1 VSFEGKG
8 VEVSNHMG
16 QKVNPIGFRLG
27 VIRTW
32 DSKWY
37 EEKNYAKWL
46 HEDIKLRE
54 YVKKKLGQAG
64 ISRVEIE
71 RAASKVKINV
81 HTARPGIVIGKRGAG
96 IEQIKKEL
104 QAFTQNEVFL
114 NIVEVRKAE
123 VDAQLVAENITTQL
137 ERRIAFRRAMKKAI
151 QTAQKFGAKG
161 IRVACSGRLG
171 GAEMARYEWYREGR
185 VPLHT
190 LRADIDYGFAEAK
203 TTYGKIGCKVWSFRG
218 EVLPAGAAGE
228 KQPSQQRG
236 APSRVTTGG
245 ATPTPVQ

>member
-1 VSFEGKG
+1 
-8 VEVSNHMG
+8 M
-16 QKVNPIGFRLG
+16 
-27 VIRTW
+27 
-32 DSKWY
+32 
-37 EEKNYAKWL
+37 
-46 HEDIKLRE
+46 RE
-54 YVKKKLGQAG
+54 FVKKSLNHAG
-64 ISRVEIE
+64 VSKVEIE
-71 RAASKVKINV
+71 RAANKVKVNV

-96 IEQIKKEL
+96 IETVKKDL
-104 QAFTQNEVFL
+104 QQFTKNEVFL

-123 VDAQLVAENITTQL
+123 IDAQLVAENIATQL

-203 TTYGKIGCKVWSFRG
+203 TTYGKIGCKVWIFRG
-218 EVLPAGAAGE
+218 EVLPEGAAE
-228 KQPSQQRG
+228 TAKKTPVR
-236 APSRVTTGG
+236 APTRVTTGG
-245 ATPTPVQ
+245 APPNPIQ